1 MPELLRG
8 EIYWA
13 DLDPVL
19 GHEQAGRRP
28 ILILT
33 EAQSNTRSH
42 LAVAL
47 PITASRQRIG
57 FPYAMRLRSVETRR
71 PSWVLPRQIRAVS
84 DERILTY
91 MGMVSNN
98 ELKGVVMAVLAHLLP
113 GGSDIAMGD
122 YPGLV

>member
-1 MPELLRG
+1 MPGLLRG

-33 EAQSNTRSH
+33 EALSNTRSH

-57 FPYAMRLRSVETRR
+57 FPYAVRLRSVETRR

-113 GGSDIAMGD
+113 RGSDVALGD
-122 YPGLV
+122 YAGLI